1 MSTSEKKPV
10 NRVLYDTY
18 NKLIDE
24 LYESRDKYYILN
36 PNSNNEDRIKA
47 LNRKLEELVSQIDRV
62 RDEFN
67 SISSYLVL
75 VGRAHNVIPEYS
87 QKSFDALSKAVKLDP
102 KCYDAWNYL
111 GECYWKQ
118 RDFESSRNCFLKSL
132 SIEKNKLS
140 LRGLSMINR
149 QLAIIPPS
157 TPPSISATPLAN
169 SESAAAITPKS
180 LIEDSVKYAKEALQ
194 LDIKDGLSWYILANS
209 YLAQFFSPS
218 GQQKPDLLKQAI
230 KAYQLALKEDA
241 ASLQSDLY
249 YNKSIASLYEE
260 DWKDVLFCLDKTLQL
275 DPNWNEV
282 YETLKG
288 VLDYLTQIQDSI
300 TNNGKLKAKKFQSL
314 VSSISDSDAGPY
326 LNKFKVDENGV
337 NDERRAFN
345 LNFVCLKDLK
355 TGLNSNKVVI
365 GTVIS
370 GMPIKTFDM
379 VCFSCC
385 IADKNGDCALLTI
398 YNLIKGE
405 GVIIGDKVAIPEP
418 WFENIEFQFQPSDPV
433 RMNNSDIHE
442 KYNSKFNSVR
452 VENPSVLV
460 VNGKKWTKD
469 KFSTAKFVPTV
480 LDD

>member
-1 MSTSEKKPV
+1 MSTVEKKPV
-10 NRVLYDTY
+10 NKALYDTY
-18 NKLIDE
+18 FKLIDE

-36 PNSNNEDRIKA
+36 PNSNNEDRIKD
-47 LNRKLEELVSQIDRV
+47 LNKKLDDLINQLDKDRE
-62 RDEFN
+62 DFN

-118 RDFESSRNCFLKSL
+118 RDFESSRNCFIKSL
-132 SIEKNKLS
+132 IIEKNKLS

-149 QLAIIPPS
+149 QLASIPPQ
-157 TPPSISATPLAN
+157 PPASGDNNQI
-169 SESAAAITPKS
+169 ITPKS
-180 LIEDSVKYAKEALQ
+180 LIEEGVKYAKEALQ
-194 LDIKDGLSWYILANS
+194 IDIKDGMSWYILANS

-218 GQQKPDLLKQAI
+218 GQQKPGLLKQSI
-230 KAYQLALKEDA
+230 KAYQLALKDDSA
-241 ASLQSDLY
+241 NLQSDLY

-275 DPNWNEV
+275 DPNWKEV
-282 YETLKG
+282 YETFKG
-288 VLDYLTQIQDSI
+288 VFDYLTQIQESV
-300 TNNGKLKAKKFQSL
+300 TNNGKLKVKKFQSMIA
-314 VSSISDSDAGPY
+314 SISDSDAGSY
-326 LNKFKVDENGV
+326 LNKFKVDNEN
-337 NDERRAFN
+337 DTKKQFN
-345 LNFVCLKDLK
+345 LNFVNLKELTK
-355 TGLNSNKVVI
+355 GLNSNKVVI

-398 YNLIKGE
+398 YNLVKGE
-405 GVIIGDKVAIPEP
+405 GVIIGDKIAIPEP
-418 WFENIEFQFQPSDPV
+418 WYENIEFQFEPSSPV
-433 RMNNSDIHE
+433 RLNYSEIED
-442 KYNSKFNSVR
+442 KYNFKFDSIR

-469 KFSTAKFVPTV
+469 KVSTAKFVPTV